1 MFRIAIAVLAA
12 MALVGLALPALG
24 QQEEEPAQ
32 IYQRVTTYNV
42 TDGDTI
48 DADVTVPKMTVVEL
62 NREIRQGSL
71 IRLRENYT
79 RRVLASA
86 KKL

>member
-12 MALVGLALPALG
+12 MALVGLAMPALG

-48 DADVTVPKMTVVEL
+48 DADVTVPKMTL
-62 NREIRQGSL
+62 IDKNREVRQGNL
-71 IRLRENYT
+71 IRLRQDYT
-79 RRVLASA
+79 QRVLASA